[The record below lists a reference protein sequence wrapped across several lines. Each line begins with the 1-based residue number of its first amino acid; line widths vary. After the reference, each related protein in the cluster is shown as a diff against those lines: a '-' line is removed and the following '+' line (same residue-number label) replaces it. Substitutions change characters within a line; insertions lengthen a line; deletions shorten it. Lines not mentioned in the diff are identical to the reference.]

1 MSSGSRSSRSGTSSM
16 PSPDLLARLGELS
29 DLGHAG
35 QIMAWDQQV
44 VMPPGGGPARG
55 AAVGTIRRLAHDR
68 LVAPELSALL
78 DAAGPED
85 ALLVRAVRREHERA
99 SRV

>member
-1 MSSGSRSSRSGTSSM
+1 M
-16 PSPDLLARLGELS
+16 PSPELLARLGELS

-55 AAVGTIRRLAHDR
+55 AALGTIGRLAHDR
-68 LVAPELSALL
+68 LVAPELGALL

-99 SRV
+99 